1 MKALGRRGSPIAGAR
16 ESSLVR
22 AIGVL
27 GLAAGIVNLTIGG
40 GIFRLP
46 ADVARQLGAAAPL
59 AYAVCLVAMA
69 LIVVCFAEAGSRV
82 DLTGGPYAYVET
94 AFGPFVGFLTG
105 VTFWVQCSLVTA
117 AVSVIFALNVTQ
129 LVPAVAGRTGSALLL
144 IGLFLVLSSLHIAGV
159 ERGTAFNTVAT
170 AAKMLPLLLL
180 LMVGPFFV
188 TPANLAWTDTPAAS
202 AVSRTSILL
211 VFAFAGIEMALIP
224 SGEVKD
230 VRRTVP
236 LAILIGMTTVAVMY
250 IGLQIVAQGVLGPAL
265 ATSNT
270 PLAEVGGRI
279 FGRPGRAFLLAGA
292 AVSTL
297 ATLSGHVLAVPRAL
311 FALSRDGFLPR
322 ALASVHPARRTPHVA
337 IAVQSTIACALAL
350 TNTFERLAI
359 LATATTL
366 CLYGLCCLAAWE
378 LRRRDVQAQG
388 PPLRLPGAALA
399 PPLACAA
406 IAWMLTSVTAAEWAG
421 LVAVLVIATLVFFAT
436 ARSRARRVAAA

>member
-1 MKALGRRGSPIAGAR
+1 MGSPIAGAR

-59 AYAVCLVAMA
+59 AYVVCVVAMA
-69 LIVVCFAEAGSRV
+69 LIVLCFAEAGSRV

-105 VTFWVQCSLVTA
+105 VTFWVECSLVTA
-117 AVSVIFALNVTQ
+117 AVSVIFALNVGQ
-129 LVPAVAGRTGSALLL
+129 LVPALGGRTGSAVLLV
-144 IGLFLVLSSLHIAGV
+144 GLFLALSGLHIAGV
-159 ERGTAFNTVAT
+159 KRGTTFNTVAT
-170 AAKMLPLLLL
+170 VAKMLPLLLL
-180 LMVGPFFV
+180 LVVAPFFV
-188 TPANLAWTDTPAAS
+188 DPSNLTWTDTPAAS

-236 LAILIGMTTVAVMY
+236 IAILLAMTTVAVMY
-250 IGLQIVAQGVLGPAL
+250 IGLQVVAQGVLGSAL
-265 ATSNT
+265 ASTDT
-270 PLAEVGGRI
+270 PLAELGGRTL
-279 FGRPGRAFLLAGA
+279 GPQGRALILAGA
-292 AVSTL
+292 AVSML
-297 ATLSGHVLAVPRAL
+297 GTLSGHVLAVPRAL
-311 FALSRDGFLPR
+311 FALSRDGFLPG
-322 ALASVHPARRTPHVA
+322 ALASVHPRRRTPHVA

-350 TNTFERLAI
+350 TSSFERLAI

-366 CLYGLCCLAAWE
+366 CLYAACCLAAWE
-378 LRRRDVQAQG
+378 LRRRDVRAEG
-388 PPLRLPGAALA
+388 PPLRLPGAAFA
-399 PPLACAA
+399 PPLALAA
-406 IAWMLTSVTAAEWAG
+406 IAWMLTSVTAAEWLALVVV
-421 LVAVLVIATLVFFAT
+421 LVAATLVFLAT
-436 ARSRARRVAAA
+436 GPARERRRAAAA

>member
-1 MKALGRRGSPIAGAR
+1 MGSPTAGANP
-16 ESSLVR
+16 SLVR

-59 AYAVCLVAMA
+59 AYLVCLVAMA
-69 LIVVCFAEAGSRV
+69 LVVLCFAEAGSRV

-105 VTFWVQCSLVTA
+105 VTFWAQCSLVTA
-117 AVSVIFALNVTQ
+117 AVSVIFALNVGQ
-129 LVPAVAGRTGSALLL
+129 LVPGLGGARGSAMLLF
-144 IGLFLVLSSLHIAGV
+144 GLFLALSTLHIGGV
-159 ERGTAFNTVAT
+159 KQGTTFNTVAT
-170 AAKMLPLLLL
+170 VAKLLPLLLL
-180 LMVGPFFV
+180 LMVAPFFV
-188 TPANLAWTDTPAAS
+188 ETSNLTWAVTPGAA

-211 VFAFAGIEMALIP
+211 VFAFAGVEMALIP

-236 LAILIGMTTVAVMY
+236 IALLVGMTTVAVLY
-250 IGLQIVAQGVLGPAL
+250 IGLQIVAQGVLGGAL
-265 ATSNT
+265 AATDT
-270 PLAEVGGRI
+270 PLAELGGRTL
-279 FGRPGRAFLLAGA
+279 GRQGRAFVLAGA

-297 ATLSGHVLAVPRAL
+297 GTLSGHVLAVPRAL
-311 FALSRDGFLPR
+311 FALSRDGYLPR
-322 ALASVHPARRTPHVA
+322 ALASVHQSRRTPHVA

-350 TNTFERLAI
+350 TSTFERLAI

-366 CLYGLCCLAAWE
+366 CLYGVCCLAAWE
-378 LRRRDVQAQG
+378 LRRRDVRAEG
-388 PPLRLPGAALA
+388 PPMRLPGAALA

-406 IAWMLTSVTAAEWAG
+406 IAWMLTSVTAAEWAA
-421 LVAVLVIATLVFFAT
+421 LIVVLLIATLVFFTT
-436 ARSRARRVAAA
+436 ARARARRVAAA